1 MKRFDALVLALAF
14 VVGATILGVFFYQA
28 RTGDDTITV
37 VGSATQRVTA
47 DVVKWRLTFGRN
59 LRNEAVGD
67 GYALVAADVRAIT
80 DALRGAGV
88 GDGDLVVQ
96 PVTVQQLWGPEGA
109 ASGYNV
115 NQGVTVTSK
124 DIDRIEKL
132 AANPAEII
140 GRGVV
145 LQGSN
150 LDYYVSEIAAVK
162 QTLLAAATEDARKRA
177 EEIAANA
184 GVRLTKI
191 RSARSGVFQIT
202 EPYSTEVSDY
212 GIYSTW
218 TREKDATVTVRA
230 VFGVR

>member
-1 MKRFDALVLALAF
+1 MKRFDTLLLALAF
-14 VVGATILGVFFYQA
+14 VVGATVFGIFFYQA
-28 RTGDDTITV
+28 RAGDDTITV

-59 LRNEAVGD
+59 LRPDAVGE

-80 DALRGAGV
+80 DALRNAGV
-88 GDGDLVVQ
+88 ADGDLVVQ

-109 ASGYNV
+109 MSGYNV

-124 DIDRIEKL
+124 DVERIEKL
-132 AANPAEII
+132 AANPAELI
-140 GRGVV
+140 GRGVI

-150 LDYYVSEIAAVK
+150 LDYYVSEIATVK
-162 QTLLAAATEDARKRA
+162 QALLAAATEDARKRA
-177 EEIAANA
+177 DEIAANA
-184 GVRLTKI
+184 GVGLTKI
-191 RSARSGVFQIT
+191 RSARAGVFQIT
-202 EPYSTEVSDY
+202 EPFSTEVSDY

>member
-1 MKRFDALVLALAF
+1 MKRFDTLVLALAF
-14 VVGATILGVFFYQA
+14 VVGATIFGIFFYHA
-28 RTGDDTITV
+28 RAGDDSITV

-47 DVVKWRLTFGRN
+47 DIVKWRLTFGRN
-59 LRNEAVGD
+59 LRPDAVGE

-80 DALRGAGV
+80 DALRVAGV
-88 GDGDLVVQ
+88 AEGDMVVQ

-109 ASGYNV
+109 MSGYNV

-124 DIDRIEKL
+124 DIDMIEKL
-132 AANPAEII
+132 AANPAELI

-150 LDYYVSEIAAVK
+150 LDYYVSEIVTVK
-162 QTLLAAATEDARKRA
+162 QALLAAATGDARKRA

-184 GVRLTKI
+184 GVSLTKI
-191 RSARSGVFQIT
+191 RSARAGVFQIT
-202 EPYSTEVSDY
+202 EPFSTEVSDY